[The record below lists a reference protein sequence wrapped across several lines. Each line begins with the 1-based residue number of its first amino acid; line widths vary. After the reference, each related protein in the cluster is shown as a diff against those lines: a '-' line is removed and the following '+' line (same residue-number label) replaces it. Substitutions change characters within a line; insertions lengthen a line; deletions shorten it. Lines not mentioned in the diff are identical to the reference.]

1 MMVHTTFGSE
11 EMDIT
16 RQLIELVS
24 ALLSQRD
31 CLQFGE
37 LQCVK
42 MELNSNKAYS
52 VTSTQVTKVSL
63 LCIVLS
69 AFLQMLFGANVPV

>member
-42 MELNSNKAYS
+42 MELNSNKAHS
-52 VTSTQVTKVSL
+52 VTTTSQYMCHCFV
-63 LCIVLS
+63 LCFLVD
-69 AFLQMLFGANVPV
+69 AF

>member
-16 RQLIELVS
+16 WQLIELVS

-31 CLQFGE
+31 CLQFGVNCSQSHE
-37 LQCVK
+37 A
-42 MELNSNKAYS
+42 EKAKLRY
-52 VTSTQVTKVSL
+52 VTASCL
-63 LCIVLS
+63 PEAPVLR
-69 AFLQMLFGANVPV
+69 

>member
-1 MMVHTTFGSE
+1 MVHTTFGSE
-11 EMDIT
+11 EMDIAK
-16 RQLIELVS
+16 QLIELVS

-42 MELNSNKAYS
+42 MELYSNKAHI
-52 VTSTQVTKVSL
+52 VTTTSQ
-63 LCIVLS
+63 
-69 AFLQMLFGANVPV
+69 